1 MNTFHIDTG
10 GVLRLAGRVLRDAR
24 VVSGVRRRPKI
35 DKSEERREVV
45 EVRRNL
51 DELLAFIV
59 DFERQRARGG
69 GGVRY
74 RGRDRSGRKGHSKR
88 FIQPPPYLLLQ
99 LVLLID

>member
-51 DELLAFIV
+51 DELLAFFV
-59 DFERQRARGG
+59 DIKRVGG
-69 GGVRY
+69 GGG
-74 RGRDRSGRKGHSKR
+74 GR
-88 FIQPPPYLLLQ
+88 
-99 LVLLID
+99 